1 MNRNFVIIL
10 LTIFSSQLHG
20 QVFGDL
26 RIGASASKINMPKEF
41 DEEFNAVW
49 NFMYGASA
57 GMYLWSKFSGQLW
70 VQSSAYGFDIMETD
84 NHDAVILRF
93 RYLQL
98 QPEISYQ
105 LSKGFSLN
113 AGFSFGTLLKISR
126 NTNLEGW
133 EDAENNRFYNDSGFG
148 LVGGLQYQL
157 NHFIL
162 GISWYQGINDIAH
175 DPWIDSEGNIL
186 DDPKAFNRS
195 LTISVAYRL
204 GKPRQTST
212 EQAH

>member
-10 LTIFSSQLHG
+10 LTLFSSQLHS
-20 QVFGDL
+20 QVFGDF
-26 RIGASASKINMPKEF
+26 RIGATVSKIKMPKEI

-49 NFMYGASA
+49 NFMYGGSA
-57 GMYLWSKFSGQLW
+57 GIYLGSKFSGQLW
-70 VQSSAYGFDIMETD
+70 VQSSAYGFNIKETD
-84 NHDAVILRF
+84 NHDAVTLRF

-113 AGFSFGTLLKISR
+113 AGFSFGKLLKISR

-133 EDAENNRFYNDSGFG
+133 EDVENRFFNDSNFG

-175 DPWIDSEGNIL
+175 DQWIDSEGNIY
-186 DDPKAFNRS
+186 DPKVFNRS

-204 GKPRQTST
+204 GKPRQNSN

>member
-10 LTIFSSQLHG
+10 LTLFSSQLHG

-26 RIGASASKINMPKEF
+26 RIGASAGKIIMPKEF

-57 GMYLWSKFSGQLW
+57 GIYFGSKFSGQLW
-70 VQSSAYGFDIMETD
+70 VQSSAYGVNIMETD
-84 NHDAVILRF
+84 NHDAVKLRF

-105 LSKGFSLN
+105 LSKKFFLN

-133 EDAENNRFYNDSGFG
+133 EDIENNRFLKDSDFG

-195 LTISVAYRL
+195 LNISVGYRL
-204 GKPRQTST
+204 GKPRQPST

>member
-1 MNRNFVIIL
+1 MNRYFVLIL
-10 LTIFSSQLHG
+10 LSLFSSQLHS
-20 QVFGDL
+20 QVFGDF
-26 RIGASASKINMPKEF
+26 RIGATVSKIKMPKEF

-57 GMYLWSKFSGQLW
+57 GIYLGSKFSGQLW
-70 VQSSAYGFDIMETD
+70 VQSSAYGFNIMETD
-84 NHDAVILRF
+84 NHDAVILRL

-133 EDAENNRFYNDSGFG
+133 EDVENNRSFKDSDFG

-195 LTISVAYRL
+195 LPISVAYRL
-204 GKPRQTST
+204 GKARQPST

>member
-1 MNRNFVIIL
+1 MSRNFVFIL
-10 LTIFSSQLHG
+10 LTLFSSQLHG

-41 DEEFNAVW
+41 DEEVNAVW

-57 GMYLWSKFSGQLW
+57 GIYLGAKFSGHLW
-70 VQSSAYGFDIMETD
+70 VQSSAYGVDVEETEY
-84 NHDAVILRF
+84 HDSGIFRL

-105 LSKGFSLN
+105 LSKKFSLN
-113 AGFSFGTLLKISR
+113 AGFSFGTLLKVNR

-133 EDAENNRFYNDSGFG
+133 EDVESYGFFNTSDYG
-148 LVGGLQYQL
+148 LVGGLEYQL
-157 NHFIL
+157 NNFIL

-175 DPWIDSEGNIL
+175 DQWIDSEGNVL
-186 DDPKAFNRS
+186 DDPKAYNRS
-195 LTISVAYRL
+195 LTISVAYRI
-204 GKPRQTST
+204 GKPRQSIN

>member
-1 MNRNFVIIL
+1 MNRNFVLIL
-10 LTIFSSQLHG
+10 LTLFSSPLHG
-20 QVFGDL
+20 QLFGDL
-26 RIGASASKINMPKEF
+26 RIGTSAGKINMPKEF
-41 DEEFNAVW
+41 DEEFNPVW

-57 GMYLWSKFSGQLW
+57 GIYLGSKFSAQLW
-70 VQSSAYGFDIMETD
+70 VQSSAHGFNLMETD
-84 NHDAVILRF
+84 NHDATILRL

-113 AGFSFGTLLKISR
+113 AGLSFGTLLKISR
-126 NTNLEGW
+126 NTNQEGW
-133 EDAENNRFYNDSGFG
+133 KNVEKNRSYNDSDFG

-162 GISWYQGINDIAH
+162 GISWYQGIKDIAD
-175 DPWIDSEGNIL
+175 DPWYDIEGNIFY
-186 DDPKAFNRS
+186 DPKAFNRS

-204 GKPRQTST
+204 GKPRQPGN

>member
-57 GMYLWSKFSGQLW
+57 GIYLGSKFSGQLW
-70 VQSSAYGFDIMETD
+70 VQSLAYGVDVEESEYHASAI
-84 NHDAVILRF
+84 IRL
-93 RYLQL
+93 RYLQF

-105 LSKGFSLN
+105 LSKKFSLN
-113 AGFSFGTLLKISR
+113 AGLSFGTLLKISR

-133 EDAENNRFYNDSGFG
+133 EDVENNRFFNDSDFG

-175 DPWIDSEGNIL
+175 DQWIDSEGNIL

-204 GKPRQTST
+204 GKPRQNSN